1 MQEERDHGLTMLNY
15 LRMRGHNDLKVING
29 DMVGF
34 FFFDGIGDVVTTFS
48 IPFFLRDRQA
58 PKDGRYEWETPL
70 AALRQALDME
80 KQVTQFIKEI
90 IDECADAEDH
100 HVLDFRTLFPILF
113 AINEDLKWCDVC
125 SWPIIWPASS
135 WRNNCRASANWPATS
150 TRWVSWW
157 ARRRAPNNCWPRTC
171 TIRNCN
177 RKNVGIDSTNNMP
190 FPIAPFTFHGKISKK
205 LRAHTSHPPLT
216 PKNKFLQRVPM
227 EFF

>member
-113 AINEDLKWCDVC
+113 AINEDLK
-125 SWPIIWPASS
+125 
-135 WRNNCRASANWPATS
+135 
-150 TRWVSWW
+150 
-157 ARRRAPNNCWPRTC
+157 
-171 TIRNCN
+171 
-177 RKNVGIDSTNNMP
+177 
-190 FPIAPFTFHGKISKK
+190 
-205 LRAHTSHPPLT
+205 
-216 PKNKFLQRVPM
+216 
-227 EFF
+227 